1 MTRIGIIIGSTRPNR
16 IGPSIAQWVY
26 DEASK
31 RSDAEFE
38 LIDLADFE
46 LPLLDE
52 PEPASSRNYTKEH
65 TQNWAAAIARCDG
78 YIFVTAEYNHS
89 IPAALKN
96 ALDFLWAEWNN
107 KACGFVSYGAIGG
120 SRAVEQL
127 RTIAAQMM
135 MADVRSQVMFT
146 FGHEFDG
153 DGNLQ
158 PTETSYRSLESTI
171 TQVIS
176 WTEALAPLR

>member
-16 IGPSIAQWVY
+16 IGPKVAQWAY
-26 DEASK
+26 DEATK
-31 RSDAEFE
+31 RTDAEFE
-38 LIDLADFE
+38 LIDVADFE

-52 PEPASSRNYTKEH
+52 PEPASSQNYTKEH
-65 TQNWAAAIARCDG
+65 TRKWSETIARCDG
-78 YIFVTAEYNHS
+78 FIFVAAEYNHS

-96 ALDFLWAEWNN
+96 ALDFLWVEWNN

-120 SRAVEQL
+120 SRSVEHL

-146 FGHEFDG
+146 FGHEFDD
-153 DGNLQ
+153 DGILQ
-158 PTETSYRSLESTI
+158 PTEVSYRSLESTI
-171 TQVIS
+171 TQVIA